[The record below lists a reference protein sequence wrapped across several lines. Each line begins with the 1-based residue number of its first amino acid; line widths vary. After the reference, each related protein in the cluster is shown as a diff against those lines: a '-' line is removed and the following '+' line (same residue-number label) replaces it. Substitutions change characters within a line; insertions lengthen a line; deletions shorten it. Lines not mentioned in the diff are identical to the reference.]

1 MGRLKDV
8 DIFIGRGLIGIS
20 LLSPHDY
27 DTEVQFFNYGDFAI
41 FLFHKKDAQRKCNYM
56 ITAMITL
63 VYFSVPIS
71 LYYG

>member
-1 MGRLKDV
+1 MIPKYNFL
-8 DIFIGRGLIGIS
+8 
-20 LLSPHDY
+20 
-27 DTEVQFFNYGDFAI
+27 NYADFAI
-41 FLFHKKDAQRKCNYM
+41 FLFHKKDAQRKCSYM